1 MRKTVLVL
9 SLLAAAASSASA
21 VLHFDRLEE
30 DLFAVRHKVLFMG
43 SEEKAVKLVHE
54 KAASICVAAGYTHYA
69 VLELESTPLEDDESA
84 TAEATVRFFHEAGD
98 ERTACE
104 EEADPEYVAEA
115 RRELG
120 MPAAEAAPVPAVDG
134 APAAAAEPEVRAG
147 SCTVAQ
153 IAAMVRAGFSDEQIE
168 AACRPAP

>member
-21 VLHFDRLEE
+21 VLHFDQLEE
-30 DLFAVRHKVLFMG
+30 DLFAVRHKVLFLG

-84 TAEATVRFFHEAGD
+84 TAEATVRFFREAGD

-104 EEADPEYVAEA
+104 EADPGTWRA

-134 APAAAAEPEVRAG
+134 AAAAAAGRVGAG

-153 IAAMVRAGFSDEQIE
+153 IAAMVRAGFSDEPRSR
-168 AACRPAP
+168 RPTPGA